1 MTFSNQTVQCNNLYI
16 PTSMYRKGYLIMNDT
31 LILLGKR
38 IAYLR
43 NKRGFTQEKLAE
55 MVDYSTNHISKLELA
70 RTNPSFDLLVN
81 IANALNIELKELFN
95 FDKYQSTKYIKKEF
109 EKLLHSSE
117 EKKLKLLYKIY
128 QSIDN

>member
-70 RTNPSFDLLVN
+70 RTNPSFELLVN
-81 IANALNIELKELFN
+81 LANALNIELKELFN
-95 FDKYQSTKYIKKEF
+95 FDEYQSTKYIKKEF

-128 QSIDN
+128 QSLDN